1 MHKPTD
7 KACAKEININPHNY
21 RGEDPCDSDNL
32 KVKIET
38 NVSIIC
44 NKNIYYIKKSNIS
57 VKMFVNRVI
66 VHICNLHAGN
76 NLQLVNA

>member
-1 MHKPTD
+1 MHKPSD

-44 NKNIYYIKKSNIS
+44 NKKIYYIKKSKRS
-57 VKMFVNRVI
+57 M
-66 VHICNLHAGN
+66 
-76 NLQLVNA
+76 